1 MDKENLRM
9 QMLSG
14 IITEG
19 EYKAKL
25 SLIKENEELKEFN
38 ILDPFGFRAARKDAA
53 ARKEAEEKA
62 KAEKEA
68 AEKAARIAAQDKKI
82 KLEMAYKAYA
92 DLTDEISKLNV
103 AAYTH
108 NDASSERKAEEKT
121 KKLPAALQAI
131 KDAGGNHPRGI
142 KWEDEKLLKESLN
155 EHYVAG
161 GIVGIQAIN
170 TIPPREKES
179 YETAFE
185 YFLSERYEKEEVK
198 EEEVNE
204 EEINEEEIINEEE
217 DNTEEN

>member
-14 IITEG
+14 VITEG
-19 EYKAKL
+19 EYK
-25 SLIKENEELKEFN
+25 E
-38 ILDPFGFRAARKDAA
+38 
-53 ARKEAEEKA
+53 
-62 KAEKEA
+62 
-68 AEKAARIAAQDKKI
+68 
-82 KLEMAYKAYA
+82 KLE
-92 DLTDEISKLNV
+92 EN
-103 AAYTH
+103 
-108 NDASSERKAEEKT
+108 
-121 KKLPAALQAI
+121 KK
-131 KDAGGNHPRGI
+131 
-142 KWEDEKLLKESLN
+142 SLN

-185 YFLSERYEKEEVK
+185 HFLSERYEKEEVK

-217 DNTEEN
+217 NNTEEN